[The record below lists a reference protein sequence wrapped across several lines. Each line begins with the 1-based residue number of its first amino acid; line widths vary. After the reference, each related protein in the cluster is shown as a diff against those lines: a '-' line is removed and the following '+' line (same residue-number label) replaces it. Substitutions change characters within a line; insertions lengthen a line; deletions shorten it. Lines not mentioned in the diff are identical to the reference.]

1 MEITSSNRQL
11 FYSLA
16 FRIVL
21 HHLEYQ
27 QVVKMQLVS
36 KQFYDFVIPWHLK
49 DIKMVV
55 RPDFIFFDFSSIKSQ
70 VKSWM
75 ADQHSSEAKS
85 SEDEA
90 GLFFYAR
97 IWFFHVKNT

>member
-1 MEITSSNRQL
+1 
-11 FYSLA
+11 
-16 FRIVL
+16 
-21 HHLEYQ
+21 
-27 QVVKMQLVS
+27 
-36 KQFYDFVIPWHLK
+36 
-49 DIKMVV
+49 MVV